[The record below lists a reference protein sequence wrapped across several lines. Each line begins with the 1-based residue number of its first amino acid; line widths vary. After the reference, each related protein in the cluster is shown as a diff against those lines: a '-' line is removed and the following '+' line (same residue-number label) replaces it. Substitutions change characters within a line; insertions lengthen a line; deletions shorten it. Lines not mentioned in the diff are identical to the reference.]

1 MKNAAAIK
9 ARIEKNSTEMQEIN
23 SRIADYEEK
32 LKNPKISVKE
42 CRDLGTAR
50 IYSFQRFDELQRK
63 NAELY
68 KKLAVAGC

>member
-1 MKNAAAIK
+1 MKNAAVIA
-9 ARIEKNSTEMQEIN
+9 ARIEKNSKEMHEIN

-32 LKNPKISVKE
+32 LKDPKISVKE
-42 CRDLGTAR
+42 SRDLSTAR